1 MIAIAGNLALWCGVF
16 FMAVTAVGL
25 LRLPD
30 FYTRAHAVSKTET
43 LGIGLILLGLIL
55 YEGLSLVSAKLALV
69 LLIAIMANPLAAHLL
84 TRAALRSGVQMW
96 TRKNTASVYRLKD
109 AEGD

>member
-1 MIAIAGNLALWCGVF
+1 MLALVGDLVLWGGIF
-16 FMAVTAVGL
+16 FMAVTAIGL

-43 LGIGLILLGLIL
+43 LGIGLTILGLIIH
-55 YEGLSLVSAKLALV
+55 EGISLVSLKLGLV
-69 LLIAIMANPLAAHLL
+69 LLFAFVVSPLAAHLL
-84 TRAALRSGVQMW
+84 TRAALRSGMPIW
-96 TRKNTASVYRLKD
+96 TRQTTAPIVGPKD

>member
-1 MIAIAGNLALWCGVF
+1 MLTLVGDLVLWGGVF
-16 FMAVTAVGL
+16 FMAVTAIGL

-43 LGIGLILLGLIL
+43 LGIGLTILGLIL
-55 YEGLSLVSAKLALV
+55 HEGISLVSLKLVLV
-69 LLIAIMANPLAAHLL
+69 LLFAFLVSPLAAHLL
-84 TRAALRSGVQMW
+84 TRAALRSGVPMW
-96 TRKNTASVYRLKD
+96 TRQTTAPTVGPKD